1 MLLLQSQAIYSYL
14 ECRPRLERYLRLCGP
29 TAPSTAAKLTDYVSQ
44 FLPQNL
50 TIIITITIINT
61 IININISFT
70 ITITITDEGQPV
82 FPQNLT
88 ITITITITM
97 INDD

>member
-1 MLLLQSQAIYSYL
+1 MLLSQSQAIYSYL

-29 TAPSTAAKLTDYVSQ
+29 PAPSTAAKLTDYVSQ
-44 FLPQNL
+44 LLPQNL
-50 TIIITITIINT
+50 T

-70 ITITITDEGQPV
+70 ITITITGEGLPV

-88 ITITITITM
+88 VIITITMTITM